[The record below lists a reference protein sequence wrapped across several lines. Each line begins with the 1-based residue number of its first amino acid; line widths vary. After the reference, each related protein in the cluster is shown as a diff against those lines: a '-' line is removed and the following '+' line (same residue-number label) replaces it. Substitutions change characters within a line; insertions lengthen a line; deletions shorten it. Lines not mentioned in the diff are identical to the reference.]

1 MFVPQRLNHSQQCN
15 IVYRSGYNHNVLPD
29 LEQSAKVPSTVNS
42 TKTSNVQLNIPT
54 QIPSVPDKNVAYMN
68 RTCWKATATNKHW
81 GDIHQEQGDKDFKAT
96 FIFDRTAHVVSG
108 ALLMT
113 VDFAALMLSESDY
126 LPSNTRN
133 AEITIVYLV
142 AFGIAAAA
150 SLGAILMGS
159 NHAIV
164 MHKFGVR
171 KPLDVA
177 VILEEITPMLLIP
190 YHCMLIS
197 CYSTVIGAGCGVY
210 LLHGW
215 EGCLA
220 FSVPGGFLFMLV
232 SYYSKIAQHVGGIM
246 SEMISQ
252 RLCDSV

>member
-1 MFVPQRLNHSQQCN
+1 
-15 IVYRSGYNHNVLPD
+15 
-29 LEQSAKVPSTVNS
+29 
-42 TKTSNVQLNIPT
+42 
-54 QIPSVPDKNVAYMN
+54 MN
-68 RTCWKATATNKHW
+68 RTCCKVRTTSDKKQW
-81 GDIHQEQGDKDFKAT
+81 GGIHQEQGDKDFRET

-113 VDFAALMLSESDY
+113 VDFAALMLSQSDY
-126 LPSNTRN
+126 LPTNTWN
-133 AEITIVYLV
+133 TEITIVYLV
-142 AFGIAAAA
+142 AFGIAAAL
-150 SLGAILMGS
+150 SLGTVLMGS
-159 NHAIV
+159 AHAIV
-164 MHKFGVR
+164 MHKYGVR

-177 VILEEITPMLLIP
+177 VILEEITPAILVPTI
-190 YHCMLIS
+190 CMQIS

-220 FSVPGGFLFMLV
+220 FSVPGGYLFMIV
-232 SYYSKIAQHVGGIM
+232 SYYSKIASDVGGIM

>member
-1 MFVPQRLNHSQQCN
+1 M
-15 IVYRSGYNHNVLPD
+15 
-29 LEQSAKVPSTVNS
+29 
-42 TKTSNVQLNIPT
+42 
-54 QIPSVPDKNVAYMN
+54 M
-68 RTCWKATATNKHW
+68 
-81 GDIHQEQGDKDFKAT
+81 
-96 FIFDRTAHVVSG
+96 
-108 ALLMT
+108 

-142 AFGIAAAA
+142 VLGIASVA
-150 SLGAILMGS
+150 SLGSILMVS

-177 VILEEITPMLLIP
+177 VILEEIRPMLLSP
-190 YHCMLIS
+190 YSCMMIS

-220 FSVPGGFLFMLV
+220 FSVPGGYLFMIV
-232 SYYSKIAQHVGGIM
+232 SYYSKIASDVGGIM